1 MAWNFCGYCGAPVM
15 WVKSTQG
22 RFEARRA
29 CASCGSELHRNPAV
43 HVVCL
48 YQRSQTPDIGAIGGP
63 LADQETLQAAGQRL
77 LGQLQRSAHDEQ
89 ELRLFALVNDFDDE
103 RVVIVFRS
111 IARLDA
117 AETAGAP
124 DAWMSGLITELRRA
138 IEGDRF
144 HVYRGVL
151 AGGELRLDRELPDE
165 PVA

>member
-1 MAWNFCGYCGAPVM
+1 MAWKFCAYCGAPVT
-15 WVKSTQG
+15 WTNTTQG
-22 RFEARRA
+22 SFETRKA
-29 CASCGSELHRNPAV
+29 CASCGKELYRNPAI

-48 YQRSQTPDIGAIGGP
+48 FQRDRTPDIGAIGGP
-63 LADQETLQAAGQRL
+63 LADQETLQGAGQRL
-77 LGQLQRSAHDEQ
+77 LGQLQRAHTEQ
-89 ELRLFALVNDFDDE
+89 DLRLFALVNDLDDE

-117 AETAGAP
+117 ADTAGAP
-124 DAWMSGLITELRRA
+124 DAWMSDLITELRRA

-151 AGGELRLDRELPDE
+151 SGGELRLDRELPDA